1 MNKLPIP
8 NFSYKLGT
16 SINPLTR
23 KVTFAIWAPSAK
35 SVSLQFFKDG
45 YTKSIYQ
52 EHVLTLDE
60 KTGVWSIVLPFEK
73 EIFYEYKIE
82 STKGVKNCLDPYAKS
97 MAAYCND
104 GSSGRAALVDLSLA
118 KPYKI
123 SLASSVEKVSPKE
136 KDKSKTVIYEISIR
150 DATITK
156 NGGGTY
162 LDFINKLK
170 YIKDLGVTHIQLM
183 PVQNF
188 YNNDET
194 KKDFENFG
202 TIHNN
207 NYNWGYDPHNY
218 FTPEGWYSKQPENPY
233 ERIRE
238 LRTLIKAAHLIGL
251 NVILDVVYNHMAK
264 TDFLDDIEPDY
275 YFRKNPDGSYK
286 NGSGCGNDLKTENFM
301 TSKLIIDSCAYWI
314 KNYDVDGFRFDLMGL
329 IDSKTMLTAYKI
341 CKKIKNSILFIGEG
355 WKMYTG
361 DEGTCGL
368 DQNYMTKTDDIAVF
382 NDEARDLVKAGGMN
396 ERGQGFL
403 TGRQVNLK
411 HLFYN
416 LTGRPQINYQTDSP
430 LDSVLYFDC
439 HDGLTLHDSIVVN
452 ANIDETKPEERKKAL
467 DLLKIG
473 NAMLLTSQGIIFL
486 HAGQE
491 FGRSKPAFGGAF
503 SNDGEIVNQFVKN
516 SYDSSDNINQIH
528 WLATNDVELAYRPL
542 LEYTRGL
549 LALRNKF
556 KAFTLGS
563 QKEVE
568 KSTNFVETNNPF
580 VLCYTIENDG
590 ELWYLCFNASEY
602 SYPLMMKK
610 SGKLEIFVNKDIAN
624 SEHFAEFNV
633 IEGKEI
639 QISPLSSFIAKINL
653 QK

>member
-1 MNKLPIP
+1 MSKLPIP
-8 NFSYKLGT
+8 NLNYKLGT
-16 SINPLTR
+16 NINPITK

-35 SVSLQFFKDG
+35 SVNLQFFNDG
-45 YTKSIYQ
+45 YTTSIYQ
-52 EHVLTLDE
+52 EHALTLDS

-82 STKGVKNCLDPYAKS
+82 SSRGVKNCLDPYAKS

-123 SLASSVEKVSPKE
+123 SLSSDIEKKPCLE
-136 KDKSKTVIYEISIR
+136 KDKSKTVIYEISVR

-162 LDFINKLK
+162 LDFINRLK

-188 YNNDET
+188 YNNNET
-194 KKDFENFG
+194 KKDFEDSG
-202 TIHNN
+202 TVHNN

-218 FTPEGWYSKQPENPY
+218 FTPEGWYSRKPEDPY

-264 TDFLDDIEPDY
+264 TDFLDDIEPNY
-275 YFRKNPDGSYK
+275 YFRQNPDGSYK
-286 NGSGCGNDLKTENFM
+286 NGSGCGNDIKTENFM
-301 TSKLIIDSCAYWI
+301 ASKLIIDSCAYWV

-329 IDSKTMLTAYKI
+329 IDSKTMLAAHKA
-341 CKKIKNSILFIGEG
+341 CKKIKNNVLFIGEG

-361 DEGTCGL
+361 EEGTCGL

-382 NDEARDLVKAGGMN
+382 NDEARDLVKAGGLN
-396 ERGQGFL
+396 EKGQGFL
-403 TGRQVNLK
+403 TGRQVSLK

-430 LDSVLYFDC
+430 LDSVLYLDC
-439 HDGLTLHDSIVVN
+439 HDGLTFHDSIVVN
-452 ANIDETKPEERKKAL
+452 ANIDETKSTDRKKAL
-467 DLLKIG
+467 DLLKVG
-473 NAMLLTSQGIIFL
+473 NAMLLTSQGIAFL

-491 FGRSKPAFGGAF
+491 FGRSKPAFAGAF
-503 SNDGEIVNQFVKN
+503 SNDGEIINQFVKN

-528 WLATNDVELAYRPL
+528 WLSQNEVELSYRPL
-542 LEYTRGL
+542 LEYTKGL
-549 LALRNKF
+549 IALRKNF
-556 KAFTLGS
+556 KAFTIGS

-568 KSTNFVETNNPF
+568 KACNFIETNNPF
-580 VLCYTIENDG
+580 VLCYTIESEG
-590 ELWYLCFNASEY
+590 RLWYLVFNSSEY
-602 SYPLMMKK
+602 SYQLEITKA
-610 SGKLEIFVNKDIAN
+610 GKLEIYVNKDIA
-624 SEHFAEFNV
+624 SPTCFGEIDV
-633 IEGKEI
+633 DIGKKIEVEK
-639 QISPLSSFIAKINL
+639 QSCLIAALKI
-653 QK
+653 

>member
-1 MNKLPIP
+1 MKTLPVP
-8 NFSYKLGT
+8 HLSYKLGANV
-16 SINPLTR
+16 NPLTR
-23 KVTFAIWAPSAK
+23 KATFSIWAPSAK
-35 SVSLQFFKDG
+35 SVILELFKDG
-45 YTKSIYQ
+45 FTKSIYQ
-52 EHVLTLDE
+52 SHELTLDS

-82 STKGVKNCLDPYAKS
+82 SSRGVKNCLDPYAKS

-104 GSSGRAALVDLSLA
+104 GTSGRAALIDLNQA

-123 SLASSVEKVSPKE
+123 SLDSDVGKITPQE
-136 KDKSKTVIYEISIR
+136 KDKSKTVIYEISVR

-194 KKDFENFG
+194 KKTYEDAG
-202 TIHNN
+202 TVHNN

-218 FTPEGWYSKQPENPY
+218 FTPEGWYSRKPEDPY
-233 ERIRE
+233 ERIKE
-238 LRTLIKAAHLIGL
+238 LRTLIKAAHMMGL
-251 NVILDVVYNHMAK
+251 NVILDVVYNHMAR
-264 TDFLDDIEPDY
+264 TDFLDDIEPNY
-275 YFRKNPDGSYK
+275 YFRQNSDGSYK
-286 NGSGCGNDLKTENFM
+286 NGSGCGNDVKTENFM
-301 TSKLIIDSCAYWI
+301 AGKLVIDSCAYWV

-329 IDSKTMLTAYKI
+329 IDSKTMVAAYKA
-341 CKKIKNSILFIGEG
+341 CKKIKSNMLFIGEG

-361 DEGTCGL
+361 EEGTCGL
-368 DQNYMTKTDDIAVF
+368 DQNFMTQTDDIAVF

-396 ERGQGFL
+396 EKGQGFL
-403 TGRQVNLK
+403 TGRQVSLK

-416 LTGRPQINYQTDSP
+416 LTGRPQTNYQVDNP
-430 LDSVLYFDC
+430 LDSVIYFDC
-439 HDGLTLHDSIVVN
+439 HDGLTLHDSIVIN
-452 ANIDETKPEERKKAL
+452 AEIEETKEEERKRAL

-473 NAMLLTSQGIIFL
+473 NAMLFTSQGIAFL

-491 FGRSKPAFGGAF
+491 FGRAKPAFAGAF
-503 SNDGEIVNQFVKN
+503 SGDGEIINQFVKN

-528 WLATNDVELAYRPL
+528 WVAQNEIEISYRPL
-542 LEYTRGL
+542 IEYTKGL
-549 LALRNKF
+549 IALRKKF

-568 KSTNFVETNNPF
+568 KACNYVETSNPF
-580 VLCYTIENDG
+580 VLCYTIEKEG
-590 ELWYLCFNASEY
+590 KLWYLVFNASDFAY
-602 SYPLMMKK
+602 SLEITK
-610 SGKLEIFVNKDIAN
+610 SGKLDIFVNKDIA
-624 SEHFAEFNV
+624 SAEAFGEFDMKAGQTIDV
-633 IEGKEI
+633 
-639 QISPLSSFIAKINL
+639 PARSSFVASINL
-653 QK
+653 